1 MGKNLLT
8 GTILIADDEPDF
20 RETLSSILSLDGHKI
35 VTAEDGSAAIN
46 ELQKTMFDI
55 VLLDVRM
62 PRVDGLEVL
71 SFIREH
77 YIDTEAIILSGVDD
91 LRIAVECM
99 KKGAFYYI
107 TKPYSVDELQ
117 SLVKNALE
125 RRRLSIENKVMKSE
139 LSRLAQSSN
148 LIGESPEFLRIVE
161 LAGKVAPT
169 DSTVLIEGAS
179 GTGKELF
186 ANFLHKHSGRH
197 DKPFVA
203 LNCASIPD
211 TLIESE
217 LFGHEK
223 GAFTDAI
230 AMKQG
235 LVEIANGGTL
245 FLDEIGE
252 ISSVFQPKLL
262 RFIQTGE
269 YRRVGGNKTMHSD
282 VRIISATNKNL
293 LEEVR
298 AGHFREDLL
307 YRLNVIT
314 LQIPSLSQRKQD
326 IPLLAKEILSKK
338 KKIKVLKQLSPEAL
352 QALMEYD
359 WPGNVRE
366 LENVL
371 ERSVILTNDEFI
383 RPKDLVLP
391 ARFLANAPISSSY
404 NEKIGTAISLEEV
417 EKEHIK
423 GVLAGT
429 KWNKNLAAKIL
440 GISLKTLYTKIH
452 QFALK
457 EEE

>member
-282 VRIISATNKNL
+282 VRISSATNKNL
-293 LEEVR
+293 L
-298 AGHFREDLL
+298 
-307 YRLNVIT
+307 
-314 LQIPSLSQRKQD
+314 
-326 IPLLAKEILSKK
+326 
-338 KKIKVLKQLSPEAL
+338 
-352 QALMEYD
+352 
-359 WPGNVRE
+359 
-366 LENVL
+366 
-371 ERSVILTNDEFI
+371 
-383 RPKDLVLP
+383 
-391 ARFLANAPISSSY
+391 
-404 NEKIGTAISLEEV
+404 
-417 EKEHIK
+417 
-423 GVLAGT
+423 
-429 KWNKNLAAKIL
+429 
-440 GISLKTLYTKIH
+440 
-452 QFALK
+452 
-457 EEE
+457 

>member
-1 MGKNLLT
+1 
-8 GTILIADDEPDF
+8 
-20 RETLSSILSLDGHKI
+20 
-35 VTAEDGSAAIN
+35 
-46 ELQKTMFDI
+46 
-55 VLLDVRM
+55 
-62 PRVDGLEVL
+62 
-71 SFIREH
+71 
-77 YIDTEAIILSGVDD
+77 
-91 LRIAVECM
+91 
-99 KKGAFYYI
+99 
-107 TKPYSVDELQ
+107 
-117 SLVKNALE
+117 
-125 RRRLSIENKVMKSE
+125 
-139 LSRLAQSSN
+139 
-148 LIGESPEFLRIVE
+148 
-161 LAGKVAPT
+161 
-169 DSTVLIEGAS
+169 
-179 GTGKELF
+179 
-186 ANFLHKHSGRH
+186 
-197 DKPFVA
+197 
-203 LNCASIPD
+203 
-211 TLIESE
+211 
-217 LFGHEK
+217 
-223 GAFTDAI
+223 
-230 AMKQG
+230 
-235 LVEIANGGTL
+235 
-245 FLDEIGE
+245 
-252 ISSVFQPKLL
+252 
-262 RFIQTGE
+262 
-269 YRRVGGNKTMHSD
+269 
-282 VRIISATNKNL
+282 KNL